1 MSSRTSS
8 PAYIDA
14 SAISISALCIVHCLA
29 IPVLAAFLPVVGVL
43 AEAEWVHRT
52 LVAIALPITA
62 YALFQAQRTTNPS
75 AFGILA
81 IPGLSLLLAGAF
93 IEALHDYETVL
104 TVMGAALLAVAHI
117 WRWRQ
122 LNS

>member
-1 MSSRTSS
+1 MTARTSS

-14 SAISISALCIVHCLA
+14 SAISISALCIMHCLA
-29 IPVLAAFLPVVGVL
+29 LPVLAASLPVLGVL
-43 AEAEWVHRT
+43 TEAEWIHRG

-62 YALFQAQRTTNPS
+62 FALFRAQRTVNPA
-75 AFGILA
+75 AFTILA

-93 IEALHDYETVL
+93 VEALHDYETTL
-104 TVMGAALLAVAHI
+104 TVMGAVLLATAHI

-122 LNS
+122 LNK